1 MLYIIISVDD
11 NTMITIQITIQIIEN
26 KNKLLNNKNK

>member
-11 NTMITIQITIQIIEN
+11 NNMITEITIQIIEN